1 MEIKWSE
8 VEWNGEEGEAVLFM
22 GEYQHSLDDKGRLI
36 IPAKL
41 REGLGEKFIL
51 TRGLDHSL
59 FVYPLSEWENIEE
72 RMKALPTTQADTRAF
87 VRMFFSGAVECEPDK
102 QWRISIPPN
111 LRTHAQI
118 DKDLYILGVSTRI
131 EIWAQEIWEAYS
143 GQAEE
148 SYEALAEKIV
158 GLGI

>member
-1 MEIKWSE
+1 M
-8 VEWNGEEGEAVLFM
+8 VLFM
-22 GEYQHSLDDKGRLI
+22 GEFLHSLDDKGRLI

-51 TRGLDHSL
+51 TRGLDRSL

-72 RMKALPTTQADTRAF
+72 RMKALPTTQADARAF
-87 VRMFFSGAVECEPDK
+87 VRMFFSGAIECEPDK
-102 QWRISIPPN
+102 QWRITIPTN
-111 LRTHAQI
+111 LRTHARI

-131 EIWAQEIWEAYS
+131 EIWSREVWEEYS
-143 GQAEE
+143 SQAEE
-148 SYEALAEKIV
+148 SYETLAEKIV

>member
-1 MEIKWSE
+1 
-8 VEWNGEEGEAVLFM
+8 M

-36 IPAKL
+36 IPSKL

-59 FVYPLSEWENIEE
+59 FVYPLTEWSNMEE
-72 RMKALPTTQADTRAF
+72 KMKTLSTTQADARAF

-102 QWRISIPPN
+102 QWRISIPQN
-111 LRTHAQI
+111 LREHARI
-118 DKDLYILGVSTRI
+118 NKDLYILGVSTRV
-131 EIWAQEIWEAYS
+131 EIWAKEVWEEYS
-143 GQAEE
+143 SKAEE

-158 GLGI
+158 GIGL

>member
-1 MEIKWSE
+1 M
-8 VEWNGEEGEAVLFM
+8 FM

-51 TRGLDHSL
+51 TRGLDRSL
-59 FVYPLSEWENIEE
+59 FVYPLSEWETIEE
-72 RMKALPTTQADTRAF
+72 RMKSLPTTQADTRAF

-111 LRTHAQI
+111 LRTYAQI

-131 EIWAQEIWEAYS
+131 EIWAREVWEAYAA
-143 GQAEE
+143 QAED
-148 SYEALAEKIV
+148 SYEALAETIV
-158 GLGI
+158 GIGI

>member
-8 VEWNGEEGEAVLFM
+8 MEWNGEEGEAVLFM
-22 GEYQHSLDDKGRLI
+22 GEYQHSLDDKGRSSDL
-36 IPAKL
+36 
-41 REGLGEKFIL
+41 KFIL

-131 EIWAQEIWEAYS
+131 EIWAQEIWEAYA

>member
-1 MEIKWSE
+1 
-8 VEWNGEEGEAVLFM
+8 M

-36 IPAKL
+36 IPSKL

-59 FVYPLSEWENIEE
+59 FVYPLTEWSHMEE
-72 RMKALPTTQADTRAF
+72 KMKTLPTTQADARAF

-102 QWRISIPPN
+102 QWRISIPQN
-111 LRTHAQI
+111 LREHARI
-118 DKDLYILGVSTRI
+118 NKDLYVLGVSTRV
-131 EIWAQEIWEAYS
+131 EIWAKEVWEEYS
-143 GQAEE
+143 SKVEE

-158 GLGI
+158 GIGL